1 MLGKI
6 KSIEEV
12 RDYKIQPIAKMDG
25 TGGRLGMTQMINA
38 LCGYSNMDG
47 YKIETDKH
55 IFHVLIDNGQS
66 CCESW
71 GYLSSEDDHS
81 PFVGAELQEVRLTDT
96 ALKQSVVEESD
107 YYGGDGGGI
116 QFVDFVTDKGVFQLA
131 VYNDHNGYYGHGIL
145 VAKDE
150 EILTNET
157 L

>member
-6 KSIEEV
+6 TKIEEV
-12 RDYKIQPIAKMDG
+12 RDYKIQPVAKMDG
-25 TGGRLGMTQMINA
+25 SGGRLGMAQMINT

-71 GYLSSEDDHS
+71 GYLSSEDDHL
-81 PFVGAELQEVRLTDT
+81 PFIGAELREVRLTDT
-96 ALKQSVVEESD
+96 ALKQSVVEKSD

-116 QFVDFVTDKGVFQLA
+116 QFVDFVTNKGTFQLA

-150 EILTNET
+150 EILLNET